1 MHAVGTGGFDMTG
14 GSDPWYMKRVVD
26 YILAQNAHLV
36 VDADRFYPI
45 GGINPRPPLFSWSL
59 AIGAMILQPVLGEN
73 AVWWSML
80 ALPAVYG
87 ALTIWPVAA
96 IARDHFGKAAGV
108 IAAWL
113 IAFMPAHVTH
123 STWGLADHDSF
134 VMLFIVL
141 GFMFYL
147 RAVKYAGS
155 ERLVRTTSIHP
166 LDMLRAMGAV
176 ARERK
181 YAMSNAVLAGVAFG
195 AASLGWKGF
204 VAGPAILFLAY
215 AAQVALNMFRRR
227 DSTILSTLFLTMLL
241 TNLLIAMPFYAHPQ
255 MNLMLNA
262 TGSATVPL
270 HPLVHCGYHLHHDR
284 IP

>member
-1 MHAVGTGGFDMTG
+1 M
-14 GSDPWYMKRVVD
+14 
-26 YILAQNAHLV
+26 
-36 VDADRFYPI
+36 
-45 GGINPRPPLFSWSL
+45 
-59 AIGAMILQPVLGEN
+59 
-73 AVWWSML
+73 
-80 ALPAVYG
+80 
-87 ALTIWPVAA
+87 AA

-134 VMLFIVL
+134 VMLFIAI

-155 ERLVRTTSIHP
+155 ERLVRTTSIRP

-176 ARERK
+176 AQERQ
-181 YAMSNAVLAGVAFG
+181 YAMANAVLAGVAFG

-204 VAGPAILFLAY
+204 VVGPAILFLAY

-241 TNLLIAMPFYAHPQ
+241 TNLLIALPFYAHPQ
-255 MNLMLNA
+255 MNLSLI
-262 TGSATVPL
+262 
-270 HPLVHCGYHLHHDR
+270 H
-284 IP
+284 I